1 MLNNVKIPKAI
12 LNSAINHMAMES
24 WIHFGDLK
32 ARPELIKPL
41 INELVEQLGER
52 LDERAESFWSN
63 FKNSI
68 SYLRRQLSSHP
79 LALTLHKEKGE
90 EYTSF
95 FFSKEQFN
103 LRRQRILKIPGVS
116 RLGTFPKIFPE
127 FSILKNVFKNF
138 FFNIF
143 PIIEQN

>member
-32 ARPELIKPL
+32 TLPELIKPL
-41 INELVEQLGER
+41 INELIDQLGER
-52 LDERAESFWSN
+52 LDERAESLWSK

-68 SYLRRQLSSHP
+68 CYLRRQLSYHTHAP
-79 LALTLHKEKGE
+79 TLHKEKGE

-95 FFSKEQFN
+95 FFSEEQF
-103 LRRQRILKIPGVS
+103 
-116 RLGTFPKIFPE
+116 
-127 FSILKNVFKNF
+127 
-138 FFNIF
+138 
-143 PIIEQN
+143 